1 MCDLPAREWGLM
13 LVFPTYLEQVE
24 EVRCRG
30 MDGDEVL
37 VGFGCG
43 CRKINYFEIFRS
55 LFYVSAATYR

>member
-1 MCDLPAREWGLM
+1 M

-37 VGFGCG
+37 VGFGYG
-43 CRKINYFEIFRS
+43 CSKIDYFEIFRS